1 MNFEQFVQTSGLLP
15 RQIIADGRIHRCGT
29 VNHPRSTNGAYMY
42 AGDHGWCMS
51 WEESDEVKWW
61 SSNQEKQVSEY
72 DKKLWLEQKKKLE
85 NQRKKA
91 QQEAAKNASVLL
103 SKCHLHD
110 HPYLKSKQLPNEFGL
125 VYEDGSLFIPMSNCT
140 TNLLTGL
147 QKIYWSETEEKFIKK
162 FIPGMRASE
171 SIYKIGQGKKHIL
184 VEGYATGL
192 SVYMAARK
200 LNLDVSIV
208 CCFSANNVVN
218 VAKKLGN
225 YIMTDND
232 ISKAGEK
239 SAIKTGLPWCMPD
252 KQGFDFNDVHAN
264 EGIFEVCKSLQGL
277 IRKVA

>member
-1 MNFEQFVQTSGLLP
+1 MSFMQFAAAAGLL
-15 RQIIADGRIHRCGT
+15 IKSVSCDGRIHRCPT
-29 VNHPRSTNGAYMY
+29 QKNPRAKNGAYMFD
-42 AGDHGWCMS
+42 GTHGWCMDWS
-51 WEESDEVKWW
+51 ESGSVQWW
-61 SSNQEKQVSEY
+61 SSNA
-72 DKKLWLEQKKKLE
+72 DKKISESDKNRWLEKKKKLE
-85 NQRKKA
+85 NQIKKA
-91 QQEAAKNASVLL
+91 QQEAAKNASMLL

-110 HPYLKSKQLPNEFGL
+110 HHYLKSKQLPNELGL
-125 VYEDGSLFIPMSNCT
+125 VYEDGSLLIPMRNCT

-147 QKIYWSETEEKFIKK
+147 QKIYWSENEEKFIKK

-171 SIYKIGQGKKHIL
+171 SVYKIGRGRNSIL

-200 LNLDVSIV
+200 LNLDVSVV

-225 YIMTDND
+225 YVMTDND

-239 SAIKTGLPWCMPD
+239 SALKTGLPWCMPD

-277 IRKVA
+277 IIKVA